1 LITGP
6 TRAPTPVVTTS
17 PSNLDDLFVQLI
29 GTTIRDDIGLP
40 FQGADNELAITG
52 LVSFRWEI
60 RTTVR
65 GMSAGRDR
73 PQHARND
80 FHASRL
86 LYDSPRSRS
95 ECLGRLS
102 RDCHTPEAMGACRQ
116 MRTQVAVCCPSTIR
130 RIFEISSS
138 RDPLHL
144 GWSGSE
150 CGDPWTALNL
160 SEWGAAKPRLSEF
173 VKAANSSYALR
184 LAGHKPL
191 STPCVLKDEPPL
203 SAKVKLGRML
213 MMLTAS
219 SKDGRSRQSV

>member
-65 GMSAGRDR
+65 GMSASRDR
-73 PQHARND
+73 PQHAWND

-102 RDCHTPEAMGACRQ
+102 RDCHHQRRWAFVDKCGRKWQFAVRQ
-116 MRTQVAVCCPSTIR
+116 QSDAFLRSVLQEIRCTSVGVDPSAEIPGRPSTFPSRALPNPVCPSSARPQIQATHCGSLD
-130 RIFEISSS
+130 IS
-138 RDPLHL
+138 
-144 GWSGSE
+144 
-150 CGDPWTALNL
+150 
-160 SEWGAAKPRLSEF
+160 
-173 VKAANSSYALR
+173 
-184 LAGHKPL
+184 
-191 STPCVLKDEPPL
+191 L
-203 SAKVKLGRML
+203 SARP
-213 MMLTAS
+213 AS
-219 SKDGRSRQSV
+219 